1 MELAGALLDTSDAPK
16 AFRECSGGLSGTL
29 RRGLGSSR
37 RALGSLRGRSG
48 HLSRAILGGSETARS
63 ENGDMLENDDPYGTF
78 AMFSRSRGLR
88 NGPEMLPE
96 AYFSDVRVQ
105 TSAEGVSGSVVG
117 ASRELQDGVWTA
129 RWQKSRPPWTGKAD
143 EAGRVLHANCRRL
156 TESERS

>member
-1 MELAGALLDTSDAPK
+1 M
-16 AFRECSGGLSGTL
+16 
-29 RRGLGSSR
+29 
-37 RALGSLRGRSG
+37 SLRGRSG
-48 HLSRAILGGSETARS
+48 HLSRAILGGSETAGS

-117 ASRELQDGVWTA
+117 ASRELQDGFWDGRMATPQTTVD
-129 RWQKSRPPWTGKAD
+129 QSRLVTRY
-143 EAGRVLHANCRRL
+143 GRGGYCLQIAYV
-156 TESERS
+156 